1 MHSNSTRHQTN
12 SRLARHLAA
21 AAAAAITGASSA
33 EIIYH
38 QYNVAIPAN
47 IDGIYVNVET
57 FQTGTAGSGVTGWDL
72 NPYSQTSTTNLNF
85 FSPTGGGLLRYPGS
99 ATTTVAGNL
108 AANTPID
115 ALGSYSASVTAVTF
129 GAAAGNWVLNSV
141 NLCGFKFL
149 AADGLTHYGWA
160 RIQVG
165 ATSGVRTLVDVGYES
180 VANVAIAAGS
190 QGGPPPAY
198 DPCSPSNPI
207 AAIGT
212 NLLGLNQAT
221 AADLNLSGS
230 GCGFV
235 AYKANY
241 FKFVAP
247 AAGTYTIDTCASGA
261 ATRIAVLDGC
271 TGGSAILAC
280 DDNTCAPSS
289 RVTLTAAAQ
298 QTYYIV
304 IGGDTAATALP
315 SPINLAVTPPPTAA
329 CTDAPA
335 AVFGNNP
342 FDNVISGLTQVV
354 SVGAAGTS
362 TIYRANWFNF
372 TPAVTGAYTF
382 SMCGSVGDTK
392 LAIGEICP
400 GSGQTFTTFAYND
413 DSCACTS
420 GCGTAGTEAF
430 ASALNATNSGIPL
443 TQELIAGQQYH
454 LVLGSFSGTSGA
466 VSGTLVIDGPPPPPP
481 SCLGDLNGD
490 NVVNGADLGQL
501 LGNWGGSG
509 LGDLNNDG
517 IVTGADLGLMLGAWG
532 ACP

>member
-1 MHSNSTRHQTN
+1 MQSNSTPSQTS

-38 QYNVAIPAN
+38 QYNLVLPAN

-57 FQTGTAGSGVTGWDL
+57 FQTGTAASATPGWDL
-72 NPYSQTSTTNLNF
+72 NPYSQTGTTSLSF

-115 ALGSYSASVTAVTF
+115 GLGSYSASTTAVTF

-141 NLCGFKFL
+141 NLCGFKFV

-165 ATSGVRTLVDVGYES
+165 ASTGVRTLVDVGYES
-180 VANVAIAAGS
+180 VANVAIAAGA

-221 AADLNLSGS
+221 AADLNLAGS

-261 ATRIAVLDGC
+261 ATRIAVLNGC
-271 TGGSAILAC
+271 TGGSTILAC

-342 FDNVISGLTQVV
+342 FNNVISSLTQVV
-354 SVGAAGTS
+354 SVGAAGTRRLHLQHVRVGRRHQARHRRDLPGQRPDLHHVRLQRRLVRVHVGLRHRRHRRVLQ
-362 TIYRANWFNF
+362 RAQPHELRH
-372 TPAVTGAYTF
+372 PAH
-382 SMCGSVGDTK
+382 
-392 LAIGEICP
+392 
-400 GSGQTFTTFAYND
+400 
-413 DSCACTS
+413 
-420 GCGTAGTEAF
+420 AGTHRRPT
-430 ASALNATNSGIPL
+430 LPPGPRQL
-443 TQELIAGQQYH
+443 QRHLQRRQRHAGH
-454 LVLGSFSGTSGA
+454 RRPA
-466 VSGTLVIDGPPPPPP
+466 
-481 SCLGDLNGD
+481 
-490 NVVNGADLGQL
+490 A
-501 LGNWGGSG
+501 
-509 LGDLNNDG
+509 
-517 IVTGADLGLMLGAWG
+517 A
-532 ACP
+532 